1 MTRVVLT
8 GDADDRVVLKTAR
21 LSLRH
26 YHRSDIE
33 TLVAL
38 LNNWDVARR
47 LASLPHPYCQS
58 DAEGFLERLEEGDP
72 KVGLALAIAWNGS
85 LIGGIALS
93 PRSGGVPVL
102 GYWLGEPY
110 WGSGFMSEAV
120 GALVSG
126 VAAHGS
132 PKAIDSGAFA
142 DNAASLRI
150 LEKTGF
156 KVTGQSLKQCVAR
169 RGAFPHIDMRFS
181 LEKDHAAAP

>member
-1 MTRVVLT
+1 MTRVALT
-8 GDADDRVVLKTAR
+8 GDQDNAVVLRTAR
-21 LSLRH
+21 LALRH
-26 YHRSDIE
+26 YNRADID
-33 TLVAL
+33 TLVTL

-47 LASLPHPYCQS
+47 LASLPHPYRQR
-58 DAEGFLERLEEGDP
+58 DAEGFLERLEGGDP
-72 KVGLALAIAWNGS
+72 KVGLALAIERNGA

-93 PRSGGVPVL
+93 PRPSGVPVL

-120 GALVSG
+120 GALVTG
-126 VAAHGS
+126 VTAHGS

-156 KVTGQSLKQCVAR
+156 KVTGQSMKQCVAR
-169 RGAFPHIDMRFS
+169 RGTFPHIDMRFS
-181 LEKDHAAAP
+181 LETDHTAAS